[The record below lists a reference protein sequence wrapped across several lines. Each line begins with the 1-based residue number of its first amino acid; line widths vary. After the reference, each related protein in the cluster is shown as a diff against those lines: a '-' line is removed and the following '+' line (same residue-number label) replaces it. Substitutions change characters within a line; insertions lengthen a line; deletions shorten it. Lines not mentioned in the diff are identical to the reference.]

1 MPVTSVNS
9 DVVGFLFF
17 NYRHFKSK
25 AEESFAFEISINITL
40 IKLFKIFHAI
50 YCISLEKRVGLF
62 SLIYCILEDSK
73 LHEDLTIKASYI
85 RRNDVWRLNCR
96 FHLI

>member
-1 MPVTSVNS
+1 MER
-9 DVVGFLFF
+9 
-17 NYRHFKSK
+17 NYRHLKSK
-25 AEESFAFEISINITL
+25 APRSFAFSVTINITL